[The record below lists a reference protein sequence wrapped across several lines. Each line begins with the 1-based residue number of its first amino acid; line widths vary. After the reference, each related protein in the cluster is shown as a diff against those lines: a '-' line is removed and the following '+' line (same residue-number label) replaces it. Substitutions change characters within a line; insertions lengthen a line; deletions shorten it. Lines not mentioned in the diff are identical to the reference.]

1 MAETRTE
8 ADRPPTWFW
17 VVSGLGVLWN
27 LIGVAAF
34 VNDVFFLDPQTLDGL
49 QREFYEGRPGWAMA
63 AYGIAVFGGLLGCV
77 ALLLR
82 KAWALPMLLVCLAG
96 IVVQNLHALLLGGG
110 VEAFGPAALA
120 LPLSV
125 FTIAVALAWF
135 AHYSR
140 GRGWIS

>member
-1 MAETRTE
+1 
-8 ADRPPTWFW
+8 
-17 VVSGLGVLWN
+17 
-27 LIGVAAF
+27 
-34 VNDVFFLDPQTLDGL
+34 
-49 QREFYEGRPGWAMA
+49 MA

-110 VEAFGPAALA
+110 MEAFGAAALA

-125 FTIAVALAWF
+125 FAIAVALAWF